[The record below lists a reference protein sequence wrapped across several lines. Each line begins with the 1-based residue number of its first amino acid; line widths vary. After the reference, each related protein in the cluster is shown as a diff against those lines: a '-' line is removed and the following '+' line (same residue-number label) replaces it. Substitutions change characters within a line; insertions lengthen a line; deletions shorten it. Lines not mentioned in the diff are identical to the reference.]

1 MNIVNVAHK
10 KRAPASIDESM
21 IPAINIVF
29 LLLIFFMISGH
40 IQANRSALE
49 LPASKAEQDELP
61 SELLL
66 EITADKQF
74 FLNHQEI
81 SPNLIELSHALEQL
95 SGASLSCHVHREL
108 PISVLD
114 KVLQIART
122 ADLKRIQIRT
132 IQQ

>member
-1 MNIVNVAHK
+1 MNIVNIPHK
-10 KRAPASIDESM
+10 KRAPASIDEGM

-95 SGASLSCHVHREL
+95 SGASLSCHVHRAL

>member
-1 MNIVNVAHK
+1 MNIVNAPHK

-49 LPASKAEQDELP
+49 LPTSKAEQDELP
-61 SELLL
+61 SELVL
-66 EITADKQF
+66 EITADKKF
-74 FLNHQEI
+74 FLNQQEI
-81 SPNLIELSHALEQL
+81 SPELIELSQALEQK
-95 SGASLSCHVHREL
+95 SDASLSCHVDRSL

-114 KVLQIART
+114 QVLQIART
-122 ADLKRIQIRT
+122 ADLKHMQIRT

>member
-1 MNIVNVAHK
+1 MNIVNLAHK

-49 LPASKAEQDELP
+49 LPTSKAEQDELP

-74 FLNHQEI
+74 FLNQQEI
-81 SPNLIELSHALEQL
+81 SPDLIELSQALNHV
-95 SGASLSCHVHREL
+95 SGAILSCHVHRAL

-122 ADLKRIQIRT
+122 ADLKHMQIRT